1 MAAPSLGL
9 AVQQLEPRLA
19 CSVTAMTAMTAIDDV
34 PAGPQT
40 TASVRIGTVRTGTVD
55 HAGDRDWLAVRLVAG
70 RDYTFAATCQ
80 TLAAP
85 SLVLRDATGHALAA
99 GEPLVGRNDSEITHR
114 CVTSGAFY
122 LDVGSATATG
132 VGRYRVAAADVTPV
146 DDGVA
151 GVSATGRVAVGGQA
165 TGVVDIPGD
174 RDWFAVDLVARQ
186 PYRFRLIGST
196 LPNPSLYLRDAA
208 GAMLAYNDDASGH
221 DAELVYTPAVGGTF
235 WLDSG
240 GRAGTGGYALD
251 VTPTQVGPEPGD
263 DAGIDAGTTNTFSV
277 GGDARG
283 VVEVAGDHDR
293 FTIDLPAGRT
303 YRLSIVSDDLKA
315 VAARLLDGRGLAVG
329 SMGNGERLEFSPTVV
344 EGGTSMLEVSA
355 GPGETGSYRIEC
367 LDVTPGVD
375 RIAGLRTTPIRS
387 AVNRALSD
395 FVIDRR
401 EIVSLITLAT
411 RTGGHRARR
420 LADLRTVALEVTPY
434 LPASRAAY
442 EQFILHAVLRGNPA
456 NAWWTGGGMSRVP
469 LGRREPATA
478 GLAGSRLIAKWYAGA
493 DLPTPYV
500 GGDSAAAARAVSFT
514 YGTATGPLFVDGA
527 RPGDVAQGRAG
538 TCYLLTAADAIA
550 ARRPSVIE
558 GMFLDN
564 GDGTF
569 GVRFLT
575 STQAEIWV
583 TVDRR
588 IPMRDGRIIL
598 AANAERSWAGEVW
611 PALLEKAYA
620 QANEMGCFGRPVA
633 ANSYRWIEGG
643 RDEALVH
650 IGGGERTRVVT
661 SDEFLHGA
669 GDEASAQADP
679 TAWKRFLEPAMAA
692 AAAGRSLIFGCFGT
706 TVGANGRRN
715 FLPRHGFAITDA
727 IAVSDSFRFVNP
739 WGASSTGGNHV
750 FEESWSAV
758 FAASGWVSWT
768 DA

>member
-1 MAAPSLGL
+1 MPGGGDL
-9 AVQQLEPRLA
+9 
-19 CSVTAMTAMTAIDDV
+19 

-40 TASVRIGTVRTGTVD
+40 TAVIRVGTVRVGTIS

-70 RDYTFAATCQ
+70 REYRFAANRE
-80 TLAAP
+80 TLAEP
-85 SLVLRDATGHALAA
+85 DLVLRDASGAPLAA
-99 GEPLVGRNDSEITHR
+99 GSAPPGGRDSGIAHR
-114 CVTSGAFY
+114 CVASGTFY
-122 LDVGSATATG
+122 LDVGSATAAG

-146 DDGVA
+146 DDGYA
-151 GVSATGRVAVGGQA
+151 GVLATGRVAVGGRA
-165 TGVVDIPGD
+165 TGTVDTPGD
-174 RDWFAVDLVARQ
+174 RDWFAVDLVAQ
-186 PYRFRLIGST
+186 QAYRFRLSGST
-196 LPNPSLYLRDAA
+196 LPNPNLFLRDAS
-208 GAMLAYNDDASGH
+208 GAMLSYNDDAAGH
-221 DAELVYTPAVGGTF
+221 DAELVFTPTAGGTF
-235 WLDSG
+235 WLDAG
-240 GRAGTGGYALD
+240 GRAGTGRYVLD
-251 VTPTQVGPEPGD
+251 VKPAQAGPEPGD
-263 DAGIDAGTTNTFSV
+263 DAGIVAGTANAFSA

-283 VVEVAGDHDR
+283 VVEVAGDRDR
-293 FTIDLPAGRT
+293 FTIALRAGRT
-303 YRLSIVSDDLKA
+303 YRLSIVSDDLAA
-315 VAARLLDGRGLAVG
+315 VTATLLDGRGLAVG
-329 SMGNGERLEFSPTVV
+329 TVGVGERLEYSPPVA
-344 EGGTSMLEVSA
+344 GGGASMLDVSA
-355 GPGETGSYRIEC
+355 GPGETGAYRIEC

-375 RIAGLRTTPIRS
+375 RIAGLRNALIRA

-395 FVIDRR
+395 FVMSRR

-411 RTGGHRARR
+411 RTGGRAAQR
-420 LADLRTVALEVTPY
+420 LADLRTLALEMTPY

-456 NAWWTGGGMSRVP
+456 NAWWTGGGMARVP
-469 LGRREPATA
+469 LGRLAPHTA
-478 GLAGSRLIAKWYAGA
+478 GLVASRLIGKWYAGA
-493 DLPTPYV
+493 DLPTAYV
-500 GGDSAAAARAVSFT
+500 GGDSAAAATALSFT
-514 YGTATGPLFVDGA
+514 YGTATGPLLVDGA
-527 RPGDVAQGRAG
+527 RPGDVDQGWAG
-538 TCYLLTAADAIA
+538 TCYLLIAADAVA

-575 STQAEIWV
+575 DTQAEIWV

-588 IPMRDGRIIL
+588 IPMRDGRILL
-598 AANAERSWAGEVW
+598 AAGAERSWTGEVW

-620 QANEMGCFGRPVA
+620 QANEMGFFGRPVA

-661 SDEFLHGA
+661 SDEFLHGE
-669 GDEASAQADP
+669 GDETSARGEP
-679 TAWKRFLEPAMAA
+679 PAWNAFLEPAMAA

-727 IAVSDSFRFVNP
+727 IAASDSFRFINP

-758 FAASGWVSWT
+758 FAATGWVSWT